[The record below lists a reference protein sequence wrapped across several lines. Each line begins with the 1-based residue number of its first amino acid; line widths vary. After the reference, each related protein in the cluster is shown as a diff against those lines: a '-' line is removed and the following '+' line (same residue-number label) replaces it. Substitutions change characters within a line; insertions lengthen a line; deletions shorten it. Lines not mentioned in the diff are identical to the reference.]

1 MTLIYNRSTKKT
13 LRKQLRGN
21 MTPAEIILWSK
32 LKGKGIGHKFRR
44 QYSVGVF
51 VLDFCCPIL
60 KLAIEVDGDSHFS
73 DDAKIRDRE
82 REEIIRSY
90 GFTFMRFSNKE
101 IIGNLD
107 GVIAAV
113 MQYIERLTTPAP
125 PCQGG
130 DSAKPSI
137 GNGQTGKKVVS
148 SENYLIEPESK
159 KRLARK

>member
-1 MTLIYNRSTKKT
+1 MTRIYNRSTEKT

-51 VLDFCCPIL
+51 VLDFCCPVI
-60 KLAIEVDGDSHFS
+60 KLAIELDGDSHFS
-73 DDAKIRDRE
+73 EDAKIRDRE

-90 GFTFMRFSNKE
+90 GFTFMRFTNKE
-101 IIGNLD
+101 IIEKLD
-107 GVIAAV
+107 GVLAAL
-113 MQYIERLTTPAP
+113 MQQIERLTTPAP

-130 DSAKPSI
+130 DSAKPFI
-137 GNGQTGKKVVS
+137 GRGRQRKKS
-148 SENYLIEPESK
+148 CPLQSEPESK